1 MCQSLG
7 EIMNTKE
14 IIKNTYQFK
23 LFHLFPKNKRY
34 RSLNLED
41 EQVSSFL
48 LSIRKRE
55 GKKGLYTAL
64 FLCFFFS
71 IVISIFLDI
80 YLWRFL
86 DKDENYFALAIIFTF
101 LLSIKFGFIKPTSM
115 KRIGELI
122 FTILSLLS
130 THYFTLTL
138 LLLVIFESGEALSYE
153 EV

>member
-1 MCQSLG
+1 
-7 EIMNTKE
+7 MNIKE

-23 LFHLFPKNKRY
+23 LFHLFPKSKEY
-34 RSLNLED
+34 RQLNLED
-41 EQVSSFL
+41 ETVSSFL

-55 GKKGLYTAL
+55 GKRGFYTAL

-71 IVISIFLDI
+71 IAVSIFLDI
-80 YLWRFL
+80 YLCRFL
-86 DKDENYFALAIIFTF
+86 DKGEHYFTLAIIFTF
-101 LLSIKFGFIKPTSM
+101 LLSIKFGFIKPSSI

-122 FTILSLLS
+122 FTILSLFS

-138 LLLVIFESGEALSYE
+138 LLLVIFESGDAISYE